1 MFLEVFMIKANN
13 LTKKFIK
20 QKNKREKE
28 EFYADKGITFEA
40 HDGEII
46 GILGPNGAGKT
57 TLLRMI
63 AGILEPTEGTI
74 EFDNLNYKNN
84 EIEIKKNIAYLS
96 GNTKLYDTLTTYELL
111 KMCGQ
116 IYGMDENKIAKN
128 IEETTNIL
136 DMKSFL
142 HNQIGTLSTG
152 QTQRVNIARCLIHDP
167 KYYILDEATT
177 GLDIISSQIILDF
190 IKKEKQKGKTILYST
205 HYMEE
210 AENICDRVIMINK
223 GIVIGEGTPKE
234 IKQKTNTT
242 NLRDAFFQMIGGVKN
257 EK

>member
-1 MFLEVFMIKANN
+1 MIKANN
-13 LTKKFIK
+13 LTKKYIK
-20 QKNKREKE
+20 QKNKRKKE

-74 EFDNLNYKNN
+74 EFDGLNYKNN

-96 GNTKLYDTLTTYELL
+96 GNTKLYDTLTAYELL
-111 KMCGQ
+111 KMCAQ
-116 IYGMDENKIAKN
+116 IYGIDKQKTEKRIKE
-128 IEETTNIL
+128 ITDIL
-136 DMKSFL
+136 DMQNFL
-142 HNQIGTLSTG
+142 NNKIGNLSTG

-190 IKKEKQKGKTILYST
+190 IKKEKARGKTILYST

-223 GIVIGEGTPKE
+223 GVVINSGTPSKIKE
-234 IKQKTNTT
+234 DTNTT
-242 NLRDAFFQMIGGVKN
+242 NLRDAFFQMIGGVNN
-257 EK
+257 EE